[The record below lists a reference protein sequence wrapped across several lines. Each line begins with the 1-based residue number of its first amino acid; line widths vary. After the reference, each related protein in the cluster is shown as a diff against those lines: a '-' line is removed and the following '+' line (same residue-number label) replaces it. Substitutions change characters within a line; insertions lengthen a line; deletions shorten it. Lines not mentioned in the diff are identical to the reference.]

1 MQAFS
6 TLSKAFWLLV
16 LALVV
21 LFVFFLAL
29 GAFKPGEVTGLTIG
43 VALMALLWFVHATWV
58 SRHSTGRDPETVRS
72 RERRGF

>member
-6 TLSKAFWLLV
+6 TLSKVFWALV

-21 LFVFFLAL
+21 LFVFFVSL
-29 GAFKPGEVTGLTIG
+29 GALRPGEVTGLTVG
-43 VALMALLWFVHATWV
+43 VVLMALLWFVHATWV
-58 SRHSTGRDPETVRS
+58 SRQDTGRDPEAIRS

>member
-16 LALVV
+16 ISLVV
-21 LFVFFLAL
+21 LFAFFAAL
-29 GAFKPGEVTGLTIG
+29 GAFKPGEVTGLTVGI
-43 VALMALLWFVHATWV
+43 VLMAVLWFVHATWV
-58 SRHSTGRDPETVRS
+58 SRHTTGRDLESIRT